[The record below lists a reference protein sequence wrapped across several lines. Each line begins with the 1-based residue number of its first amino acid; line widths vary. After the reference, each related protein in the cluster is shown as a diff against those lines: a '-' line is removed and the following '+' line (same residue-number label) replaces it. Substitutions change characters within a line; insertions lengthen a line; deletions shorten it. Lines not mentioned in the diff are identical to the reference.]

1 MIPTPFD
8 RLGKEL
14 VRDAVEGRCSV
25 ESDAEVP
32 ASARHI
38 DLWVTPRE
46 GYASPPEDLGLL
58 GRIINSSVTLEFFH
72 NGSAADLD
80 AVVDFYNQR
89 FNIGFSRQEH
99 ADLVAFLAAL

>member
-72 NGSAADLD
+72 NTPSGPELRTCLIKHDEFRQFL
-80 AVVDFYNQR
+80 
-89 FNIGFSRQEH
+89 SRPRT
-99 ADLVAFLAAL
+99 LPLPTLPTLP